1 MPVPVTQIESTF
13 LLPGTVLSVGTGPE
27 HFGILTCRQ
36 TVISASK
43 IHGEII
49 EQSLW
54 QFSGGQQILAHGV
67 WSNQPW
73 EETMKIAYSQ
83 LGQPY
88 RLFDNNCEH
97 FVRYCHGLERKSP
110 QLATAIGV
118 GLAVAVVCICAS
130 SLGKNAPRAAVRWI

>member
-1 MPVPVTQIESTF
+1 MPVPVNLFEAS
-13 LLPGTVLSVGTGPE
+13 LHPPGEVLSVSTGPE
-27 HFGILTCRQ
+27 HFGLLTGRQ

-43 IHGEII
+43 VHGKII
-49 EQSLW
+49 EEPLW
-54 QFSGGQQILAHGV
+54 QFAAGQQIFAHGV
-67 WSNQPW
+67 WSNQPPQQ
-73 EETMKIAYSQ
+73 TMNIAFSQ

-118 GLAVAVVCICAS
+118 GLALAAVYIYAN
-130 SLGKNAPRAAVRWI
+130 SLAKNAPRAAIKWI

>member
-1 MPVPVTQIESTF
+1 MRVPVNPIEASY
-13 LLPGTVLSVGTGPE
+13 LLPGTVLSVGAGPE
-27 HFGILTCRQ
+27 HFGLLTHRQ

-43 IHGEII
+43 VHGKVVE
-49 EQSLW
+49 EPLW
-54 QFSGGQQILAHGV
+54 QFASEQQVYAHDV

-73 EETMKIAYSQ
+73 EETMNIAFSQ

-110 QLATAIGV
+110 QLATAVGV
-118 GLAVAVVCICAS
+118 GLVLAALCICAS
-130 SLGKNAPRAAVRWI
+130 SAGKNAPRAAIRWI